1 MLGGSGGRIH
11 APTARRRDRLPMTL
25 RRISLAVAAVAV
37 AGLLA
42 AGSVAAA
49 GIDLVPAVEN
59 FVAQATPTAS
69 PAAPGPAQSGGAGLV
84 GQDGSGTPLL
94 LGAALVLGAAVLAGT
109 GRWVMARRD

>member
-1 MLGGSGGRIH
+1 
-11 APTARRRDRLPMTL
+11 MTL
-25 RRISLAVAAVAV
+25 RRISLAFAAVAV

-59 FVAQATPTAS
+59 FVAQATPTAT
-69 PAAPGPAQSGGAGLV
+69 APGPAQSGGAGLV